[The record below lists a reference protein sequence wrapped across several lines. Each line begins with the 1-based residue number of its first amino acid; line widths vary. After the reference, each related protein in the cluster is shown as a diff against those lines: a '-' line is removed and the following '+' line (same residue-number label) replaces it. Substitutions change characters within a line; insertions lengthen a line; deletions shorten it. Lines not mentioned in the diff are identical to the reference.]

1 VGTAALGCPRRAAM
15 PVWNARVER
24 TLLSVAVPLIL
35 LLLVILTLTPTL
47 RGRNDNA
54 GVPPSRF
61 LCKK

>member
-1 VGTAALGCPRRAAM
+1 M